1 MSDGQLPSPRLVGGI
16 GVRQSLAGGYA
27 VAKGLQLRRGVDLRA
42 LRLPKF
48 FVSERQVPSP
58 PAVAGIGVRQSLDDG
73 HAVSMRLQHRR
84 AIAGREPKF
93 ARSCAAGRHIPLLR
107 LVAAIGADKRSG
119 DLGEK
124 RRYRARR
131 AFELLRRVGHP
142 SLRCFT
148 RRLDR
153 LLRAVPLQCREP
165 RQAQCDARADQGNR
179 RHAPR
184 IS

>member
-1 MSDGQLPSPRLVGGI
+1 
-16 GVRQSLAGGYA
+16 
-27 VAKGLQLRRGVDLRA
+27 
-42 LRLPKF
+42 
-48 FVSERQVPSP
+48 
-58 PAVAGIGVRQSLDDG
+58 
-73 HAVSMRLQHRR
+73 MRLQHRR
-84 AIAGREPKF
+84 AIAGREPKL
-93 ARSCAAGRHIPLLR
+93 AERSVAGRHIPLLR

-131 AFELLRRVGHP
+131 AFELLRQP
-142 SLRCFT
+142 SLRCLA

-153 LLRAVPLQCREP
+153 LLRAVPLPCRER